1 MGPASSPPF
10 IRIEGRPLGLIANS
24 PAHLGGAIDSDGADK
39 AARFMQLCDAFGLP
53 LLTLVDT
60 PGIMVGPDAE
70 RSGTVRHASR
80 LFVIGSNL
88 RVPIISIIVR
98 KGYGLGAQ
106 AMCGGSFHVPL
117 LTAAWPTGE
126 FGAMGL
132 EGAVQLGYRKELEA
146 IEDPAEREAR
156 YQEMVAQAYENGKA
170 LNTAAYMELDE
181 VIDPAETRSRVIG
194 ALDIARSVERG
205 ANAADGGSSRWV
217 DTW

>member
-1 MGPASSPPF
+1 
-10 IRIEGRPLGLIANS
+10 
-24 PAHLGGAIDSDGADK
+24 
-39 AARFMQLCDAFGLP
+39 MQLCDAFGLP

-88 RVPIISIIVR
+88 RVPIISMIVR

-146 IEDPAEREAR
+146 IADPAEREAR

-194 ALDIARSVERG
+194 ALDIARRGERG